1 LYPAATSA
9 AHVGIRALNRQHGD
23 ISLQI
28 QDIHTARLR
37 LIAITPAALD
47 IQENFPH
54 TLGALLDA
62 TIPSGW
68 PNSDWEPHVYCFMR
82 AQFRD
87 HPHTI
92 GWHRYILLPDG
103 DTLTLIGSL
112 GSHPIG
118 VAEAEI
124 GYGILEPWQNKG
136 YATEA
141 AHAMLGHLFH
151 SSLQRIRAQTFPHL
165 TASLRVMQK
174 CAMKPAGPGEEAGAV
189 CYAIE
194 REQFVRLSSN

>member
-1 LYPAATSA
+1 M
-9 AHVGIRALNRQHGD
+9 
-23 ISLQI
+23 QI
-28 QDIHTARLR
+28 PDIHTTRLH
-37 LIAITPAALD
+37 LIAITPASLD

-54 TLGALLDA
+54 TLGALLNA

-68 PNSDWEPHVYCFMR
+68 PNSDWEAHVYNFIR
-82 AQFRD
+82 LQFRD

-92 GWHRYILLPDG
+92 GWHRYILLPDD

-112 GSHPIG
+112 GSHPTG
-118 VAEAEI
+118 PDEAEI

-141 AHAMLGHLFH
+141 ACALLGHLFH
-151 SSLQRIRAQTFPHL
+151 SGLQRIRAQTFPHL
-165 TASLRVMQK
+165 IASLRVMQK
-174 CAMKPAGPGEEAGAV
+174 CGMQPAGSGEEAGAA

-194 REQFVRLSSN
+194 REQFVRPSSN

>member
-1 LYPAATSA
+1 
-9 AHVGIRALNRQHGD
+9 
-23 ISLQI
+23 LQI
-28 QDIHTARLR
+28 ADLHTARLR

-47 IQENFPH
+47 LQENFPH
-54 TLGALLDA
+54 HLGALLHA
-62 TIPSGW
+62 AIPSCW
-68 PNSDWEPHVYCFMR
+68 PNSDWEPHVYSFIR

-87 HPHTI
+87 HPDTI
-92 GWHRYILLPDG
+92 GWHRYVLLGEG
-103 DTLTLIGSL
+103 DAATLIGSL

-118 VAEAEI
+118 LDEAEF

-141 AHAMLGHLFH
+141 ARALLGHLFQ
-151 SSLQRIRAQTFPHL
+151 SGRRRIRAQTFPHL

-174 CAMKPAGPGEEAGAV
+174 CGMQPDGPGQEAGAV

-194 REQFVRLSSN
+194 RQQFSSI

>member
-1 LYPAATSA
+1 
-9 AHVGIRALNRQHGD
+9 
-23 ISLQI
+23 LQI
-28 QDIHTARLR
+28 PDIHTARLR
-37 LIAITPAALD
+37 LFAITPAALD

-54 TLGALLDA
+54 NLGALLGA

-68 PNSDWEPHVYCFMR
+68 PNSDWEPHVYSFMH
-82 AQFRD
+82 AQFREQ
-87 HPHTI
+87 PHTI
-92 GWHRYILLPDG
+92 GWHRYILLPGG
-103 DTLTLIGSL
+103 DTQTLIGAL
-112 GSHPIG
+112 GSHPKG
-118 VAEAEI
+118 PNEAEI

-141 AHAMLGHLFH
+141 ARALLGHLFD
-151 SSLQRIRAQTFPHL
+151 SGLQRIRAQTFPHL

-174 CAMKPAGPGEEAGAV
+174 CGMQPAGPGEEAGAA